1 MWLFYVQHQFED
13 TYWQSSDGWSYA
25 DAALRGS
32 SYLKLPKVLQFF
44 TGNIGLHHVHH
55 LSAKHPELQ
64 PAARARREPDLP
76 RRADALAVGRP
87 ARRAAEALGR
97 GAGPAGDLRGGARA
111 EPRLGRGLADRDD
124 LEFTYSLID
133 RIFRLSLGELADFS
147 GAKYDGDFSLTLE
160 EAQRRKH
167 EYVAEQI
174 GIGPGRRVLDLGCG
188 WGPLLDFVR
197 APRRHRRRRDAL
209 VRAGGGLPAPRSRR
223 PPPRR
228 AQVDAARPS
237 APSTPWPASA
247 RSSTSARPRST
258 RAGRQD
264 DVYRDLFAR
273 IASVLPDG
281 GRFYL
286 QTMVF
291 GRNMIPLDEIDID
304 APRDSDAWYL
314 ALMGRQFPGSCL
326 PFGQEQIVRSAEPH
340 FRLVSSASGRL
351 DYIETI
357 RQWRAAVRAR
367 RASGRRCSSSGS
379 LPRWLTSADF
389 RLAFTSGVS
398 ANSVCF
404 ERELLDHYRLVF
416 EKAS

>member
-1 MWLFYVQHQFED
+1 M
-13 TYWQSSDGWSYA
+13 
-25 DAALRGS
+25 
-32 SYLKLPKVLQFF
+32 
-44 TGNIGLHHVHH
+44 
-55 LSAKHPELQ
+55 
-64 PAARARREPDLP
+64 
-76 RRADALAVGRP
+76 
-87 ARRAAEALGR
+87 
-97 GAGPAGDLRGGARA
+97 
-111 EPRLGRGLADRDD
+111 ADRDD

-147 GAKYDGDFSLTLE
+147 GAKYDGDFSLSLE

-188 WGPLLDFVR
+188 WGPLLDFIRSRGGTGVGVTLSS
-197 APRRHRRRRDAL
+197 AQAAACRRHGLDVHLHDAL
-209 VRAGGGLPAPRSRR
+209 
-223 PPPRR
+223 
-228 AQVDAARPS
+228 QVTRHSFGPFDAV
-237 APSTPWPASA
+237 ASLGA
-247 RSSTSARPRST
+247 FEHFCSPEDH
-258 RAGRQD
+258 RAGRQEE
-264 DVYRDLFAR
+264 VYRGLFAR
-273 IASVLPDG
+273 IADLLPEG

-291 GRNMIPLDEIDID
+291 GRNMIAEDRIDID

-314 ALMGRQFPGSCL
+314 ALMGRQFPGSWL
-326 PFGQEQIVRSAEPH
+326 PYGKEQVIRSAAPH
-340 FRLVSSASGRL
+340 FRLVSSVSGRL

-357 RQWRAAVRAR
+357 RQWRARFAAPSPRKTLLKLQL
-367 RASGRRCSSSGS
+367 

-416 EKAS
+416 EKTPGTAATH